1 MNYKIDFE
9 IEELKS
15 LQEKPKNL
23 FYKGNLE
30 LLKKPKIS
38 IVGTRKPFN
47 YSQLLTHQLAQKL
60 SLAGNCIVS
69 GGAMGVDAIA
79 HKAAG
84 ANNTILV
91 SPCGINFRYPA
102 VNKKLIE
109 QIEQNGLLLSPFE
122 EDFKATNY
130 SFVQRNEIVVALG
143 DILIVSQADLNS
155 GSLRSVEYA
164 LRMEKEIYVLPHR
177 INESQG
183 TNQLLKNGLAKVIY
197 DIDEFVNAYTKTPL
211 IEDEKDDFIE
221 FCKSNPTFE
230 ECLKKYNSLVY
241 EYELSGKIEMK
252 NGLVKVC

>member
-1 MNYKIDFE
+1 MNSIINFE

-15 LQEKPKNL
+15 LKETPKNL
-23 FYKGNLE
+23 YYKGNLD

-38 IVGTRKPFN
+38 IVGTRKPFK
-47 YSQLLTHQLAQKL
+47 YTQLLTHQLAQKL

-79 HKAAG
+79 HRAAG
-84 ANNTILV
+84 DNNTILV
-91 SPCGINFRYPA
+91 SPCGINYRYPA

-109 QIEQNGLLLSPFE
+109 QIEQNGLLLSPFD

-164 LRMEKEIYVLPHR
+164 LKMEKEIYVLPHR
-177 INESQG
+177 IYESQG
-183 TNQLLKNGLAKVIY
+183 TNQLLKDGLAKVIY
-197 DIDEFVNAYTKTPL
+197 DIDEFVNSYTNVPI
-211 IEDEKDDFIE
+211 IEEEKDDFLE

-230 ECLKKYNSLVY
+230 ESIKKYNSLVY
-241 EYELSGKIEMK
+241 EYELSGKIEII